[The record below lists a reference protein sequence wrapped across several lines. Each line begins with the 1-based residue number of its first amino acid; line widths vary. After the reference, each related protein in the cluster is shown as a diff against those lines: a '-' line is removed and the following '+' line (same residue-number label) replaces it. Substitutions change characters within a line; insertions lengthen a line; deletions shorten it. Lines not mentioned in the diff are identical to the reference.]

1 MDMDN
6 LQDIRDS
13 EKVLPPVTTPQ
24 TVPDNLIPGSDGIA
38 LGVIVQK
45 EQDSPV
51 GSGSD
56 VTDSEALKDHVR
68 SVHGFTVRSSG
79 GGLTL

>member
-13 EKVLPPVTTPQ
+13 EKVLPLVTTPP
-24 TVPDNLIPGSDGIA
+24 TVPDSLVTGSDGTA
-38 LGVIVQK
+38 SGLIVQR

-51 GSGSD
+51 GSNSD

-68 SVHGFTVRSSG
+68 SVHGFTVRSGG